1 MARGFVLH
9 ESREPRFFADQHRVL
24 SIRML
29 CEETEAQQTQEVVQG
44 TYKEVFYFT
53 FFIAVRKYFS
63 QKQLGEGMGH
73 N

>member
-1 MARGFVLH
+1 MKAGN
-9 ESREPRFFADQHRVL
+9 L
-24 SIRML
+24 SSLQISIVFCPLGML
-29 CEETEAQQTQEVVQG
+29 CEETEGQKTQEVVQG

-53 FFIAVRKYFS
+53 FFIAVRKYSS